1 MKGNNY
7 HTSMDKKKALV
18 ASGVIVAVMGLVA
31 LAGYGA
37 RQVFGYHDGRNA
49 SAKKHASQY
58 QQGKNTES
66 GSGHMRSK
74 KGSEMDFERRGAGR
88 GMGLNRQNCVG
99 EQCLSVEGLDFPA
112 GSLSD
117 TAKQS
122 LMTALDD
129 EYRALATYQAT
140 TEKLGMVRPFSMISR
155 AEEQHISML
164 KSLFDKY
171 GVVIPENKYL
181 STVTAPATIQAACQ
195 VGVDAEIAN
204 AALYRD
210 TLLPTVTAYPDMTQ
224 VFTNLMTASEER
236 HLPAFDR
243 CN

>member
-1 MKGNNY
+1 MNQKVFLSVVG
-7 HTSMDKKKALV
+7 
-18 ASGVIVAVMGLVA
+18 GLVVVGV
-31 LAGYGA
+31 LAVAGLSFIRGERQSDWRTMKVGERMEKRGDRQDA
-37 RQVFGYHDGRNA
+37 RVGQRTSLG
-49 SAKKHASQY
+49 
-58 QQGKNTES
+58 
-66 GSGHMRSK
+66 
-74 KGSEMDFERRGAGR
+74 RGAGLR
-88 GMGLNRQNCVG
+88 DGSGQGRQMNRENCVAD
-99 EQCLSVEGLDFPA
+99 ECLAVDDLEYPA
-112 GSLSD
+112 GVLSD

-224 VFTNLMTASEER
+224 VFTNLMTASAER